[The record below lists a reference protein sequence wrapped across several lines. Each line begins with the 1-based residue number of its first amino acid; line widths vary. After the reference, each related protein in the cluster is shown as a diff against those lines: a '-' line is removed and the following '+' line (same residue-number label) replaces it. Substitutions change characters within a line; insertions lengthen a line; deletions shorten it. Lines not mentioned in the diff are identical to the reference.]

1 MNSHGNSQ
9 QPTETTRGITVRRF
23 GVLFAVGLLGILALA
38 AATPAQAGTTPG
50 AADIPAAVLVA
61 AVIVQSSILL
71 AIAVLIGCYAA
82 PRVGLRSHLLGRV
95 SDGTPIGPKLRDE
108 LPIAVGLGVV
118 AGLAIVLAEAVFAP
132 TILADAGAT
141 EATVGAV
148 LSSLPV
154 RFLYGGL
161 TEELLLR
168 WGFLSLVAF
177 GLWKT
182 VGRGTDRPSD
192 RLLAT
197 AVVVAAVVFGLGH
210 LPAAATTY
218 GELTPDVVAWI
229 VAGNAIGG
237 LAYGWLFWRRSL
249 EAAMIG
255 HMATHVVFVALSLV
269 IVLV

>member
-1 MNSHGNSQ
+1 MDSHADSQ
-9 QPTETTRGITVRRF
+9 RATGTTPSVTIRRF
-23 GVLFAVGLLGILALA
+23 GVLFAVGLLGIVALA
-38 AATPAQAGTTPG
+38 VTTPAQLEAVPD
-50 AADIPAAVLVA
+50 APAVPTAVLVV
-61 AVIVQSSILL
+61 AVIVQSSVLL

-82 PRVGLRSHLLGRV
+82 PRLGLRSHLLERV
-95 SDGTPIGPKLRDE
+95 SEGTPIGPNLRAD
-108 LPIAVGLGVV
+108 LPTALGLGAV
-118 AGLAIVLAEAVFAP
+118 AGLVIVLAEAVFAP
-132 TILADAGAT
+132 AIPADAGAT

-177 GLWKT
+177 ALWKT

-210 LPAAATTY
+210 LPAASTTY
-218 GELTPDVVAWI
+218 GGLTPAVVAWI
-229 VAGNAIGG
+229 IAGNTIGG

-255 HMATHVVFVALSLV
+255 HMATHVIFVALSLV
-269 IVLV
+269 IVVA

>member
-1 MNSHGNSQ
+1 M
-9 QPTETTRGITVRRF
+9 
-23 GVLFAVGLLGILALA
+23 
-38 AATPAQAGTTPG
+38 
-50 AADIPAAVLVA
+50 
-61 AVIVQSSILL
+61 IVQSSILL

-82 PRVGLRSHLLGRV
+82 PRVGLRSHPLERV
-95 SDGTPIGPKLRDE
+95 SEGTAIGPKLRDE

-118 AGLAIVLAEAVFAP
+118 AGLAIVLAESVFAP
-132 TILADAGAT
+132 AIPADAGAT

-161 TEELLLR
+161 TEELLR

-210 LPAAATTY
+210 LPTAATTY
-218 GELTPDVVAWI
+218 GGLTPAVVGWI

-237 LAYGWLFWRRSL
+237 LAYGWLFWRRGL
-249 EAAMIG
+249 DAAMIG
-255 HMATHVVFVALSLV
+255 HMATRVFSSRCRW
-269 IVLV
+269 